1 MKVILNEKVKK
12 LGEKGDLVNT
22 SEGYE
27 SNFLIPRGLAEEAT
41 PAKIKEW
48 EQKHKAAKKKEEQ
61 KQQNAESLRKHL
73 QDKKIV
79 IKSSAGDSG
88 KLFGSITSA
97 QVAHALKQKFDID
110 VDKKEIKLPETIRN
124 TGDYVF
130 QVRLYQGVEAT
141 MTLTVEGE

>member
-22 SEGYE
+22 SDGYAR
-27 SNFLIPRGLAEEAT
+27 NFLIPRGLAEEAT

-97 QVAHALKQKFDID
+97 QVAQALKQKFDID
-110 VDKKEIKLPETIRN
+110 IDKKEIKLPETIRN